1 MDQHQAILNR
11 RDQFDEELREIQKTC
26 LGYHNTY
33 FGPIEGTRLKYDCVI
48 YKMTTMDENKANNKT
63 YVNRP
68 VYDVTVI
75 SRNPETPVPWA
86 IQNHFER
93 CSPGKFFVTENL
105 YHFPF
110 TIIY

>member
-1 MDQHQAILNR
+1 MDQHQVILER
-11 RDQFDEELREIQKTC
+11 RDKFDQELREIQIKC

-33 FGPIEGTRLKYDCVI
+33 FGVTEGTRLKYDCIV
-48 YKMTTMDENKANNKT
+48 YKVSAMNENKANNKT

-75 SRNPETPVPWA
+75 SRDSESPVPWA

-93 CSPGKFFVTENL
+93 CSPGKFFMTDNL
-105 YHFPF
+105 YHYPF